1 MLELEQNF
9 HVIILEASGNKPL
22 AEMGRAILDR
32 IWIIQNINLLTTDH
46 LSDAHPQHLNVF
58 EAIKNGDSQ
67 KAAMLMH
74 RHLTFAKEFVLS
86 RLNSGDDILSK
97 LMMGFPLAGL
107 DIEKSGAKLADS
119 SRRSG

>member
-46 LSDAHPQHLNVF
+46 LSDAHPQHLNVL
-58 EAIKNGDSQ
+58 EAIKNGDSK
-67 KAAMLMH
+67 KAAMRMH
-74 RHLTFAKEFVLS
+74 RHLTLAKEFVLS
-86 RLNSGDDILSK
+86 RLRSSDDILSK
-97 LMMGFPLAGL
+97 LMMGFPLAELG
-107 DIEKSGAKLADS
+107 IEKGEAKSTHS

>member
-1 MLELEQNF
+1 
-9 HVIILEASGNKPL
+9 
-22 AEMGRAILDR
+22 MGRAILDR

-46 LSDAHPQHLNVF
+46 LSDAHPQHLNLF
-58 EAIKNGDSQ
+58 EAIKSGDSH

-86 RLNSGDDILSK
+86 RLRSSDDILSK
-97 LMMGFPLAGL
+97 LMMGFPLADA
-107 DIEKSGAKLADS
+107 DIEKGRAKSTVS